1 MSGRRAISIS
11 YPITHIMLPCDIR
24 SWRPGWRGG
33 DFHRGRSASR
43 IEPIHS
49 GLTRD
54 LTPKSANAGIG
65 VWRIFGGNMAR
76 ESFARL
82 MLLTYRALEVL
93 MTFLFPA
100 WYGPSARYR
109 PENHYMR
116 GPGPKWRAKY
126 LAESV
131 SPPTRSIT
139 SSRPRRE

>member
-1 MSGRRAISIS
+1 V
-11 YPITHIMLPCDIR
+11 PITIAAGLL
-24 SWRPGWRGG
+24 
-33 DFHRGRSASR
+33 SR

-49 GLTRD
+49 GLTAFSLPRVR
-54 LTPKSANAGIG
+54 TKSANAGIGG

-126 LAESV
+126 LAEPV

-139 SSRPRRE
+139 SSRPRQE

>member
-1 MSGRRAISIS
+1 M
-11 YPITHIMLPCDIR
+11 PITIAAGLL
-24 SWRPGWRGG
+24 
-33 DFHRGRSASR
+33 SR

-49 GLTRD
+49 GLTAFSLPRVR
-54 LTPKSANAGIG
+54 TRVSAASG
-65 VWRIFGGNMAR
+65 FGGNMAR

-131 SPPTRSIT
+131 SPPRSIT
-139 SSRPRRE
+139 SPRPGQE

>member
-1 MSGRRAISIS
+1 
-11 YPITHIMLPCDIR
+11 
-24 SWRPGWRGG
+24 
-33 DFHRGRSASR
+33 
-43 IEPIHS
+43 
-49 GLTRD
+49 
-54 LTPKSANAGIG
+54 
-65 VWRIFGGNMAR
+65 MAR

-131 SPPTRSIT
+131 SPPRSIT
-139 SSRPRRE
+139 SPRPRQE